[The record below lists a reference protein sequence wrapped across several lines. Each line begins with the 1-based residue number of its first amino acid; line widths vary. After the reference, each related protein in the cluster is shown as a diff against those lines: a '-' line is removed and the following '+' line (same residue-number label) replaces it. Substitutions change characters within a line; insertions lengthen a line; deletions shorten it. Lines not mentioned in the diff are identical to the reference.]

1 MRILSI
7 ELGGFLSYSSPQ
19 SIDFTRAN
27 VFCIS
32 GPNGA
37 GKSSILDGIVYA
49 LYGKIPRYAG
59 RRINTEEDIIN
70 HNSDRLY
77 LSLKFK
83 VGDRTFLVK
92 RELLRGRSQQAN
104 IYELI
109 NDKPMPLGVKRN
121 KEVNAL
127 IENLLGMDYET
138 FTRTVILPQ
147 NQIDRFL
154 KPSSSEAFSERRQ
167 ILQRL
172 LGLDIYKEMKKLA
185 SQRCKDISKELQLIA
200 NRLEGELKIYN
211 KEFIRE
217 IERKLKEN
225 ERLLDSLEEERWAIN
240 KEIENLKEIINIFAN
255 LLLNQKNYQDISLR
269 LKELSRYK
277 EDADRLETVYQLQLE
292 AIPLRNMIKEFSE
305 KKTRLEALTKEKL
318 EIEEKIEKYSIEVEN
333 EEKKTV
339 DYQRYLEY
347 AERLLGFTS
356 LAGDIKTLEL
366 ERQRINKARKDIEI
380 REQNLFSMGKEIE
393 NIRSELEAYESKLN
407 ELRSELEERSK
418 VWEELKGVVE
428 NVRILKS
435 KELELIEYS
444 ERQEKLE
451 KTKAELEEV
460 TSIVEKD
467 LDTLSR
473 ELESLEKAI
482 DDSHIQRLID
492 SLSVGDTCP
501 VCGNVITRFPERT
514 REKENLE
521 GLLALYQGKKKSWQE
536 SFERFSTLK
545 VKLKQSLEEIDIIR
559 NSTEILKKD
568 IEEAKSNICRVLEK
582 YFGVNYILDELYIT
596 ARLEEDR
603 KKLEDS
609 FYSIEKKREVKA
621 VQLKDKE
628 NLYKKEYEAICASKE
643 ELTKEEEELKEK
655 ERILL
660 ERVFESGM
668 RWEDFL
674 TRNFLKESQE
684 IKSKYQIL
692 LDSSN
697 KAISSYKA
705 SINSSRTRIEQ
716 INAEAKEIMDHLI
729 SLKEEIENMR
739 QDISSRCQQV
749 GITLEELIKI
759 KVDKLHIERIKR
771 EYNELT
777 IKQGILRDEISKLR
791 EALIKIGEDPDKPE
805 KLSLVQDLYN
815 SKLAS
820 LKELEEKIGIV
831 SKEIGSLETQL
842 KTAKEN
848 LSIAESLSDK
858 KKELERKLNCYKVV
872 DEALSEN
879 RFPEFLMREV
889 MENIIDRASI
899 QFSSLTQ
906 GRYSFSLASDD
917 SADIVVNDNWYPAQK
932 RKTYSLSGGESFL
945 ASIALAIAI
954 AEEIRGKKSV
964 DCLFIDEGFGSLD
977 DTGLDNIVS
986 ALAELEN
993 SGIMIGVITHNKEL
1007 ASRFPYRI
1015 EVEKDARGSR
1025 VKGEW

>member
-109 NDKPMPLGVKRN
+109 NDKPIPLGVKRN

-501 VCGNVITRFPERT
+501 VCGNVITKLPERT

-536 SFERFSTLK
+536 TFERFSTLK